1 MKDIIRKPK
10 IMSSNRLR
18 NYQSAKRIFI
28 INPKQPML
36 SMTFLQILVRNWP
49 VRYQNDPEHLK
60 HISVLPAF
68 LRFLNA
74 ECTIGF
80 QNRYSTND
88 ATVQLVDKIL
98 DFFEKEQVN
107 IGIFIDLSKAFDA
120 VDHSMLLKKLNL
132 YGITDK
138 NPTSVHAYR

>member
-1 MKDIIRKPK
+1 M
-10 IMSSNRLR
+10 
-18 NYQSAKRIFI
+18 
-28 INPKQPML
+28 
-36 SMTFLQILVRNWP
+36 VRNWP

-98 DFFEKEQVN
+98 DFFEKEQFN
-107 IGIFIDLSKAFDA
+107 IGIFIDLSKAFDT

-132 YGITDK
+132 YGITVK
-138 NPTSVHAYR
+138 NPT